1 MSNSTTCPS
10 CNSHNVDQFVND
22 EQLWHCHTCSE
33 MWESDDDIEY
43 IYANLATDTAF
54 GTYITEYPDP
64 MEGVNI

>member
-1 MSNSTTCPS
+1 MSKSTTCPS

-43 IYANLATDTAF
+43 VFTNLT
-54 GTYITEYPDP
+54 ITEYPDP